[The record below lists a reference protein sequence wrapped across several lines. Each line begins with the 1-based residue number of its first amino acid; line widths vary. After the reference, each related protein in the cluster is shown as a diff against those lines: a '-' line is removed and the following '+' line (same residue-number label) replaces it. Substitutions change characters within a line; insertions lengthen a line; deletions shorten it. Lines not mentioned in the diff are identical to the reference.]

1 MSGISF
7 QALQECWSYVYE
19 ETLAIMCG
27 DEPPNEAQVAIARQD
42 ADSAMTRFKEYLERK
57 K

>member
-7 QALQECWSYVYE
+7 QALQECWTYVYE